1 MKKNP
6 LFEKCLSNVAPEV
19 WEKVRLKMDKDFVN
33 EVLSYRAE
41 RLVDNHINKNQESY
55 IMNENTKEKAAK
67 AAESFKVSEQ
77 NRDVWMAGFVA
88 GYYHAKC
95 DSMKRNRKINKRRVR
110 AWITRDN
117 DESLYIYKYEPRQM
131 TDLDMI
137 KLPSDAD
144 ERLIGKHIDWKDIPV
159 EI

>member
-6 LFEKCLSNVAPEV
+6 LFEKCLSNVASEV

-77 NRDVWMAGFVA
+77 NRDVWIAGFVA
-88 GYYHAKC
+88 GYYQAKC
-95 DSMKRNRKINKRRVR
+95 DSV
-110 AWITRDN
+110 
-117 DESLYIYKYEPRQM
+117 DEI
-131 TDLDMI
+131 
-137 KLPSDAD
+137 
-144 ERLIGKHIDWKDIPV
+144 V
-159 EI
+159 ELTKE